1 MTKMNVKTELE
12 NLKKDFSELMGFF
25 DNSHANIAFISEKYS
40 EIKAQVNDRLIFL
53 EKEEKVNKLDRYEIC
68 FLLPAIREVSLHC
81 TARIGSQN
89 IEQLSSSIYD
99 GEDYCSYWLTALD
112 A

>member
-1 MTKMNVKTELE
+1 MTIMNIKTELE
-12 NLKKDFSELMGFF
+12 NLKKDFSELMDLF
-25 DNSHANIAFISEKYS
+25 DNSHANVSLISEKYS
-40 EIKAQVNDRLIFL
+40 EIKVRVNERLIFL
-53 EKEEKVNKLDRYEIC
+53 EKEEKSNTLNRYEIC

-99 GEDYCSYWLTALD
+99 GEDYCSYWLTELD